1 MKTLFGLPITSL
13 MTNLLVIVSIFL
25 LIILLLAAR
34 NPVIARIAVRN
45 IFRRWTQSMLMIA
58 GLTLSTI
65 MITSAIGIGDTLA
78 YSTRYEAVQRLGQI
92 DIEISTPSGSGTALL
107 SQADYDALRPQAEA
121 VPNVRGV
128 APRLT
133 REVSLIAPE
142 SGQGAPIAMVYAIDQ
157 RYEDVFG
164 SFTTSAGEAQPL
176 GALAADEIYLNGV
189 GAAALQAKAGDTV
202 ELYHSDQPTTARVRA
217 IIRNNGLPANQPV
230 AVMPLA
236 RAQAMY
242 SLPQHISAMAIA
254 TSSDVEADAT
264 ISDAVTT
271 QLRLLVSS
279 PESAARVKA
288 LLGSPAAQDA
298 LTSGIAALASEPT
311 VRERLLAQARS
322 LQAELSAPA
331 MSDTLR
337 SLLADNE
344 LSTWVEQLTLPEA
357 EQRELA
363 AEMSTLS
370 RLQVSD
376 SKARALAK
384 AEFDGSQFLQIFLIM
399 GTFSILVGM
408 LLVFLLFVMLA
419 AERRSEMGMARAVG
433 LQRAHLIQM
442 FITEGMIYEL
452 VAGLIGVVLGIGLS
466 RVMVGALALAF
477 LQVQDTGFGRE
488 IIFHITPAAVVVS
501 LCLGL
506 MLTTVTVA
514 FSAWRISRM
523 NIVAAIRDTPEEEGR
538 TGWLPRLVALLRA
551 GLVIFAGLGSVA
563 GGYAGTSLPLVY
575 FGLSVTIIGV
585 SLLLVWLLRL
595 TPLRRSSIDRLVY
608 TIAGSVMLTL
618 WLLPGMDRVLGIEN
632 FTQGAAIFIT
642 SGIFLIVGAIWVV
655 MYNLDL
661 LLTAINLGMG
671 RFGRLA
677 PILRT
682 AVAYPLVSKF
692 RTGLAIAMF
701 SLIIFTIVMVSAITS
716 TEDAIYAN
724 HDTFT
729 GDYQIVAVV
738 SGENRIGDLKTA
750 IQQTPGIDAAALG
763 TVTSVGRQLVETQ
776 QVGQTKRVV
785 SALYAPDR
793 SYYEHVAGK
802 MRLKMRGAAF
812 ASEQAVWDAM
822 RTRDDVALLTRL
834 NVRSGTSPN
843 AEPGGAF
850 VLAGTA
856 YIEDATLPPTSIE
869 LRVPGTQ
876 QSRTV
881 EVIGVIDSYG
891 VPMTGLFTNAATV
904 EALNGAGLPAAL
916 YMINTREGTDTTAL
930 AQQIEKAF
938 LTDGLDVGS
947 IDKLVADLQAGDK
960 VVFTLLKGFLALGL
974 LVGVAA
980 LGVISSRNVIERR
993 QQIGMLRAIGFH
1005 SGMVQLSFMVEAS
1018 VIALLGM
1025 ALGTILGLVLGA
1037 NVTAEIARS
1046 QPGVQFNPEWGT
1058 LGMILLATYG
1068 FSLLTTYL
1076 PARRAARIYPAEA
1089 LRYE

>member
-25 LIILLLAAR
+25 LIIVLLALR

-45 IFRRWTQSMLMIA
+45 IFRRWTQSALMVA

-65 MITSAIGIGDTLA
+65 MITSAVGIGDTLA

-92 DIEISTPSGSGTALL
+92 DIEISAPSGSGLL
-107 SQADYDALRPQAEA
+107 SQADYDALRAQAEA

-133 REVSLIAPE
+133 REVSLIAPG
-142 SGQGAPIAMVYAIDQ
+142 SQQGAPIAMVYGIDQ

-164 SFTTSAGEAQPL
+164 SFMTSKSEPQSL
-176 GALAADEIYLNGV
+176 GALAADEIYLNAV
-189 GAAALQAKAGDTV
+189 GAAALQVQAGDTV
-202 ELYHSDQPTTARVRA
+202 ELYHSAQPTTTRVRA

-230 AVMPLA
+230 VVLPLD
-236 RAQAMY
+236 RAQTLY
-242 SLPQHISAMAIA
+242 NLPQRVSAMAIA
-254 TSSDVEADAT
+254 TNSDVEADTT
-264 ISDAVTT
+264 ISDAVTA

-279 PESAARVKA
+279 PEGAARIAA
-288 LLGSPAAQDA
+288 LLSAPAAQDA
-298 LTSGIAALASEPT
+298 LTAGIAALASEPT

-322 LQAELSAPA
+322 LQTELSAGA
-331 MSDTLR
+331 MSTTLR
-337 SLLADNE
+337 SLLADSE
-344 LSTWVEQLTLPEA
+344 LSAWLEQLGLAEA
-357 EQRELA
+357 EQRALTAELA
-363 AEMSTLS
+363 ALS
-370 RLQVSD
+370 QLQVSD

-384 AEFDGSQFLQIFLIM
+384 AEFDGSTFLQLFLIM

-433 LQRAHLIQM
+433 LQRRHLIQM

-452 VAGLIGVVLGIGLS
+452 VAGVIGVILGIGLS
-466 RVMVGALALAF
+466 RVMVSALALAF
-477 LQVQDTGFGRE
+477 LQVQDAGFGRE
-488 IIFHITPAAVVVS
+488 IIFHITPAAIVVS

-506 MLTTVTVA
+506 LLTSLTVG
-514 FSAWRISRM
+514 FSALRISRM
-523 NIVAAIRDTPEEEGR
+523 NIVAAIRDTPEEEGHMS
-538 TGWLPRLVALLRA
+538 WPRRLMALLRA
-551 GLVIFAGLGSVA
+551 GLVIFAGLGSAA
-563 GGYAGTSLPLVY
+563 GGYAGTYLPLVY
-575 FGLSVTIIGV
+575 FGLSVAIIGA
-585 SLLLVWLLRL
+585 SLLLVWALRL
-595 TPLRRSSIDRLVY
+595 TPLRRSSIERCVY
-608 TIAGSVMLTL
+608 TVAGGVMLTL
-618 WLLPGMDRVLGIEN
+618 WLLPGMDRLLSIDN
-632 FTQGAAIFIT
+632 FTQGPAIFIT

-661 LLTAINLGMG
+661 LLTALNLGLG
-671 RFGRLA
+671 RLGRLA

-692 RTGLAIAMF
+692 RTGLAISMF

-716 TEDAIYAN
+716 TEEAVYAN

-729 GDYQIVAVV
+729 GGYQIVALVN
-738 SGENRIGDLKTA
+738 GENRIGDLKA
-750 IQQTPGIDAAALG
+750 AAQQQPGIDANALE
-763 TVTSVGRQLVETQ
+763 TVSGVARQQVETQ
-776 QVGQTKRVV
+776 QVGEARRAV
-785 SALYAPDR
+785 SALYAPDA
-793 SYYEHVAGK
+793 SYYEHVAGT
-802 MRLKMRGAAF
+802 MRLKMRSTAYAN
-812 ASEQAVWDAM
+812 EQAVWDAM

-850 VLAGTA
+850 VLASTA
-856 YIEDATLPPTSIE
+856 YIEDATLPPTKIE

-876 QSRTV
+876 QHRTV

-891 VPMTGLFTNAATV
+891 VPMTGLYTNAATV
-904 EALNGAGLPAAL
+904 EALNGSVQPAAL
-916 YMINTREGTDTTAL
+916 YMINTRAGTDTTAL

-938 LTDGLDVGS
+938 LTDGLDATS
-947 IDKLVADLQAGDK
+947 IDKLIADLQAGDK

-1005 SGMVQLSFMVEAS
+1005 SGMVQLSFMIEAS

-1025 ALGTILGLVLGA
+1025 ALGTVLGLVLGA

-1046 QPGVQFNPEWGT
+1046 QPGVQFNPEWGQ
-1058 LGMILLATYG
+1058 LGLVLLATYG